1 MSLAEVVELALGTT
15 ADPTDEIQAV
25 LLTAREV
32 QISRLVADDL
42 TNREIGVR
50 LGLSHH
56 TIDNHLRRI
65 FGKIGVSSRTGLAMW
80 WVRSGMSAEHQNY

>member
-1 MSLAEVVELALGTT
+1 MQLALGTT
-15 ADPTDEIQAV
+15 ADSTDEIQSV
-25 LLTAREV
+25 VLTAREV

-80 WVRSGMSAEHQNY
+80 WVRSGMSADSQNS